1 MNMFLPVCYRM
12 NAGFVHD
19 LVCYLTS
26 TTVELSLTL
35 SSLPPIAILC
45 LSSGYCSFMFPC
57 LHYALA
63 PGDSTSLCT
72 IFLLNNS
79 YTLHASCI
87 DSLTNSPF
95 SLVIHTSLPFLTSTE
110 PRVSRSMSYSNQNRS
125 FNCEH
130 SVDFHTYRT
139 HLC

>member
-1 MNMFLPVCYRM
+1 MNMFLPICYRM

-35 SSLPPIAILC
+35 SSLPPIDILC

-63 PGDSTSLCT
+63 PADSTSLCT
-72 IFLLNNS
+72 TF
-79 YTLHASCI
+79 TL
-87 DSLTNSPF
+87 
-95 SLVIHTSLPFLTSTE
+95 
-110 PRVSRSMSYSNQNRS
+110 
-125 FNCEH
+125 
-130 SVDFHTYRT
+130 
-139 HLC
+139 